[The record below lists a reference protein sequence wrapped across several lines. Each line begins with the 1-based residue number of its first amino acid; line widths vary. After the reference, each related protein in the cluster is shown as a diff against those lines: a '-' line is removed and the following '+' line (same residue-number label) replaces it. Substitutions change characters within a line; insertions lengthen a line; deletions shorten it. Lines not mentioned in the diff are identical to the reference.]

1 MKAAIL
7 TRMKNDLKST
17 QLVRKLV
24 ELSKEDGIVTESK
37 VAEVLEALKQVQYS
51 KPLKVLKLYLSYIR
65 REIASQTAVV
75 STPTDLDEVSLK
87 SIETHFIKQYNRP
100 IKVEPQKDESLIA
113 GIRVRVGDDVYDASV
128 AGRLKRLAENV
139 Y

>member
-1 MKAAIL
+1 
-7 TRMKNDLKST
+7 MKNNSKNSRLAK
-17 QLVRKLV
+17 KLV
-24 ELSKEDGIVTESK
+24 ELSKEDNVVTESK
-37 VAEVLEALKQVQYS
+37 VSEVLEAFRQLHYRYH
-51 KPLKVLKLYLSYIR
+51 LKVLKTYLNYIR
-65 REIASQTAVV
+65 REVALQTAVV
-75 STPTDLDEVSLK
+75 AAPVQLDEASLK

-100 IKVEPQKDESLIA
+100 IQAVFQKDRSLIA